1 MKYLILAAFLF
12 VAGLILAI
20 VSAAK
25 YFKAKKAAGGEPE
38 LKPHII
44 RFGIVFLLFIIAQIL
59 LIIYRH

>member
-1 MKYLILAAFLF
+1 MKYLIAAGVLF
-12 VAGLILAI
+12 VIGFILAI

-38 LKPHII
+38 LKPHAI

-59 LIIYRH
+59 LIIYRK